1 MTQQRLSILQK
12 KGQVTIPLTF
22 RQKLG
27 IREGDYVAFL
37 ETRSGI
43 LVTRGEVLA
52 NKALD
57 RIGKALKKKGISLKE
72 LLASGREIRSQ
83 LLAEKYQ

>member
-27 IREGDYVAFL
+27 VREGDYVAFW
-37 ETRSGI
+37 ETKAGI
-43 LVTRGEVLA
+43 IVTRGEVLA

-57 RIGKALKKKGISLKE
+57 QIGKTLKKKGISLKE

-83 LLAEKYQ
+83 LLTEKYP

>member
-1 MTQQRLSILQK
+1 MTQQKLSILQK

-27 IREGDYVAFL
+27 VKEGDYVAFW
-37 ETRSGI
+37 ETRAGI
-43 LVTRGEVLA
+43 LVTKGEVFA

-57 RIGKALKKKGISLKE
+57 KIGQALKKKGISLRE
-72 LLASGREIRSQ
+72 LLASGQEIRSQ
-83 LLAEKYQ
+83 LMAEKYR